1 MGGYQLGIQCRLNAE
16 LVRRQ
21 IEQRRQIAP
30 IGQLVVRLSQLVE
43 ERMGA
48 RLERRDA
55 RRRRVLEQLAN
66 QLDGF
71 LGRAWTKHFVPRVGA
86 YLWKLKFLIVG
97 VHLSDLVARWRAEHF
112 YDLD

>member
-1 MGGYQLGIQCRLNAE
+1 MRWDQLRIQGRLYAE

-21 IEQRRQIAP
+21 IEEGRQFASV
-30 IGQLVVRLSQLVE
+30 GQLVVRLSQLVE
-43 ERMGA
+43 ERVSA

-55 RRRRVLEQLAN
+55 SRRCVLEQLAN

-71 LGRAWTKHFVPRVGA
+71 LGRARPEHFVPRVGA
-86 YLWKLKFLIVG
+86 YLRELELLIVG
-97 VHLSDLVARWRAEHF
+97 IHLSDLVAGRRAEHF